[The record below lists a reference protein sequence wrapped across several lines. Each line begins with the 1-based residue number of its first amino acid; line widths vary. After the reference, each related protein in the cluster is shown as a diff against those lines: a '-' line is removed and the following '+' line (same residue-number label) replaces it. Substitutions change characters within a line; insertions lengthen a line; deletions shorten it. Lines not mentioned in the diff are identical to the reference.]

1 MKKAALEGNILPKAK
16 QRFYVDGFPGTDIL
30 YLTRDVIEMTIGVIE
45 LPDQTRVPG
54 GRKRAGE
61 FTLTLQFARN
71 VDRETYVEWFNMCV
85 DDGGARGID
94 PTYKRNATIIYM
106 RLFNGSPGN
115 YNSGSA
121 LPPVQARLFGCFP
134 SSLKL
139 PDYDM
144 NSDESDGD
152 CTLEVTINFDDV
164 EISQQNTLRR

>member
-1 MKKAALEGNILPKAK
+1 MKKARLEGNILPKAK
-16 QRFYVDGFPGTDIL
+16 QRFIVQGYPSADIL
-30 YLTRDVIEMTIGVIE
+30 YLTRDVIEMTLGVIE
-45 LPDQTRVPG
+45 LPDQTKVPG

-71 VDRETYVEWFNMCV
+71 ADREIYLDWFNKCV
-85 DDGGARGID
+85 DTESSGID
-94 PTYKRNATIIYM
+94 PTYKRDATIIYE

-121 LPPVQARLFGCFP
+121 LPPVRAALYGCWP
-134 SSLKL
+134 SSVKL

-152 CTLEVTINFDDV
+152 SKLEVTIQYDWADI
-164 EISQQNTLRR
+164 ERQNN